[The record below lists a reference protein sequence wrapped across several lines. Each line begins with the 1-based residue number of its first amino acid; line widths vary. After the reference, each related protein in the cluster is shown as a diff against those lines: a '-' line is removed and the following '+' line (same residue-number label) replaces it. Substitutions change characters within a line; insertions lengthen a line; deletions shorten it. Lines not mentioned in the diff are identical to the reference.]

1 MFLRPW
7 AILVGMVAALLP
19 ASVFVPSNAINMDR
33 QAVSVAPEDG
43 ADIFLAVEVGRLD
56 LMVDQIALL
65 LDRPALAH
73 HAEAAPRTPQAARL
87 RLEATAA
94 RFNALLPA
102 ACYCAHVVRDHCR
115 PYDVPQQIRAPADLA
130 EDLFQHVFPV
140 WHAVCR
146 GHASRCQLE

>member
-1 MFLRPW
+1 MLLRPLV
-7 AILVGMVAALLP
+7 ILLGMMTVPLP
-19 ASVFVPSNAINMDR
+19 VLAGVPPGSVNAGLH
-33 QAVSVAPEDG
+33 AVSAAPEEG
-43 ADIFLAVEVGRLD
+43 AEIFLAIEVGRLD

-65 LDRPALAH
+65 LDRPALTH
-73 HAEAAPRTPQAARL
+73 HAEAAPRTPEAAHR

-102 ACYCAHVVRDHCR
+102 ACYCAHVARDYCA
-115 PYDVPQQIRAPADLA
+115 PYHPPQNIQASADLA

-140 WHAVCR
+140 WLAVCR